1 MSDDG
6 VNKSRRMILTGLT
19 STVSAVGV
27 GYAAVPF
34 VKSWEPSAKARAAGA
49 PVTANIGAVAPGEMI
64 TVEWRGKPVYVVR
77 RTAEALENL
86 ALLAERN
93 KLLDPNSEKE
103 QQPDY
108 IDSST
113 RAIAGHEE
121 FMVMVGLCT
130 HLGCAPTYT
139 PQVGADP
146 TGSDNGSWFGGFF
159 CPCHGSKFDLSGRV
173 YAGVP
178 APLNLLVPPYRF
190 ETDSVIVIGED
201 QETA

>member
-19 STVSAVGV
+19 SAVSAVGV

-49 PVTANIGAVAPGEMI
+49 PVTANIGAIAPGEMV

-77 RTAEALENL
+77 RDEASL
-86 ALLAERN
+86 ADLIEVRRYLS
-93 KLLDPNSEKE
+93 DPDSGQD
-103 QQPDY
+103 QQPEYVSGDA
-108 IDSST
+108 

-121 FMVMVGLCT
+121 FVVLLGLCT
-130 HLGCAPTYT
+130 HLGCAPTHR
-139 PQVGADP
+139 PEVGAEDL
-146 TGSDNGSWFGGFF
+146 GGDSWLGGFF

-178 APLNLLVPPYRF
+178 APLNLEVPPYRF

-201 QETA
+201 QEIV

>member
-6 VNKSRRMILTGLT
+6 VNKSRRMILTGVT

-49 PVTANIGAVAPGEMI
+49 PVSVNIGKVAPGGMI
-64 TVEWRGKPVYVVR
+64 TVEWRGKPVYILR
-77 RTAEALENL
+77 RTQEALENL
-86 ALLAERN
+86 VAGRRN
-93 KLLDPNSEKE
+93 LSDPDSENE
-103 QQPDY
+103 QQPGYVTGD
-108 IDSST
+108 T

-121 FMVMVGLCT
+121 VVVLLGLCT
-130 HLGCAPTYT
+130 HLGCAPTHR
-139 PQVGADP
+139 PEVGAEDL
-146 TGSDNGSWFGGFF
+146 GGDSWLGGFF

-178 APLNLLVPPYRF
+178 APLNLEVPPYRYVSD
-190 ETDSVIVIGED
+190 EVIVIGED
-201 QETA
+201 QETV

>member
-1 MSDDG
+1 MSDAG
-6 VNKSRRMILTGLT
+6 VNKDRRLILSVATGAM
-19 STVSAVGV
+19 SAVGV

-49 PVTANIGAVAPGEMI
+49 PVTANIGAIAPGEMI

-77 RTAEALENL
+77 RNQEELENL
-86 ALLAERN
+86 VEVRSVLS
-93 KLLDPNSEKE
+93 DPDSDQE
-103 QQPDY
+103 QQPEY
-108 IDSST
+108 VAGDS

-121 FMVMVGLCT
+121 YAVLIGLCT
-130 HLGCAPTYT
+130 HLGCAPTHR
-139 PQVGADP
+139 PEVGAEDL
-146 TGSDNGSWFGGFF
+146 GGDSWLGGFF

-178 APLNLLVPPYRF
+178 APLNLEVPPYRF

-201 QETA
+201 QETV